1 MRKMESLINGA
12 SNGFRCQ
19 LKKISLLHKELLGKD
34 KFIKSLLET
43 QTAILTHY
51 QIQH

>member
-1 MRKMESLINGA
+1 MAFAANLVKT
-12 SNGFRCQ
+12 

-51 QIQH
+51 QVQH